1 MESRSTWREF
11 GFVLLSFP
19 SKVDETSRLSH
30 VSRKSSRTDALVCFL
45 ASLKQEQVQSNA
57 DLDIPTQQE
66 LLAQFRCDEIA
77 TVAID
82 AFLANLK
89 GVKRPVETGQ
99 VLEGLGKMLAEWK
112 ALALSKSLFAGLII
126 EDEC

>member
-1 MESRSTWREF
+1 MGSSVFRCFACPSPRDFSCSLPGNGKPLELTRPFLSC
-11 GFVLLSFP
+11 LSFQ
-19 SKVDETSRLSH
+19 
-30 VSRKSSRTDALVCFL
+30 
-45 ASLKQEQVQSNA
+45 QEQVQSNA

-77 TVAID
+77 TVAVD

-99 VLEGLGKMLAEWK
+99 VLEGLGGMLAEWK
-112 ALALSKSLFAGLII
+112 ALALSKFYSALYLVRSGRV
-126 EDEC
+126 